1 MSGLR
6 AVLRRELYAS
16 AVTAPAWLFLIAF
29 LVLAGVCTFFLGD
42 FFPRGQADLSAFF
55 DFVPWLLLVLVPA
68 ASMRLWAEERATG
81 TLELLLAL
89 PVTPL
94 AALLGK
100 YLAAWLW
107 LALALALTFPLW
119 LTVVYLGHPD
129 NGAIATAYLGSLL
142 LGGAL
147 LAVGTCVSVLARSQV
162 TAFVLALMLG
172 LAYLLVGTSQVQSAL
187 AGLLPPALLRM
198 LAQLGMLTHFQHIV
212 RGVLDLGD
220 LAFFMLT
227 IIVWLGAGV
236 LLLRWQGQAR

>member
-6 AVLRRELYAS
+6 AVLRRELCAS
-16 AVTAPAWLFLIAF
+16 AAAAPAWLFLIAF

-42 FFPRGQADLSAFF
+42 FFQRGQADLSAFF

-94 AALLGK
+94 AVLLGK

-147 LAVGTCVSVLARSQV
+147 LAAGTCVSLLARRQV
-162 TAFVLALMLG
+162 TAFMLALTLG
-172 LAYLLVGTSQVQSAL
+172 LAYLLAGAAQVQGAL
-187 AGLLPPALLRM
+187 AGLLPSALLRL
-198 LAQLGMLTHFQHIV
+198 LAQLGMLTHFQHIA

-236 LLLRWQGQAR
+236 LLLRWREQGR